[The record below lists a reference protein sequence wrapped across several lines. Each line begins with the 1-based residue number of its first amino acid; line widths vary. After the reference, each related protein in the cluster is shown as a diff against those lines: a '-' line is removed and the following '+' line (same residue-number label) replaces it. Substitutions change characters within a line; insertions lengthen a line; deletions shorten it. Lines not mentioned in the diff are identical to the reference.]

1 MTFEFWV
8 IVVISLGVSLLSSS
22 LTSPLLWYNLLTCKP
37 IWGDAEHKG
46 IVNLDK
52 FDNDIICFL
61 KYEISITGITF
72 FYSLV
77 AISILPRKNGISLF
91 SYTILTAFSIIIV
104 SKLVRQMM
112 FQQTRC
118 NKFKITNSLKLLFLL
133 FALYIIFF
141 IYDNVMF
148 SKVEVDKIEEV
159 ELSEEILPDTFTI
172 SNRGFINLT
181 GSSIKTLY
189 SSNGKLVFFNNE
201 IDCFGLIANNQI
213 NFLECN
219 SSNINAV
226 PSDLLFR
233 NPKKLGIGVSDDNHI
248 YIVYALLRKKF
259 LLGKYEVAE
268 YALYDPFE
276 EKISYSNIPPHFLN

>member
-1 MTFEFWV
+1 MTFGFWV
-8 IVVISLGVSLLSSS
+8 IVVSLGVSLLSSS
-22 LTSPLLWYNLLTCKP
+22 LTSPLLWYNLLTRKP

-61 KYEISITGITF
+61 KHEISLTGITF
-72 FYSLV
+72 FYSV
-77 AISILPRKNGISLF
+77 VISILPEKNGISLF

-112 FQQTRC
+112 FQQ
-118 NKFKITNSLKLLFLL
+118 KFKITNSLKLLFLL